1 MGKVIH
7 QTDTPSLDPMP
18 AKEHLYRRGTTFYFR
33 MRLPRSLKKAGT
45 EVMVNGKAQKHEV
58 KFSLNTSDYREA
70 VGLVATH
77 SAIWT
82 AELAKRRKELQAKKR
97 LEHQNGLV
105 ATSCKSSPAEVPDV
119 LSDERIRAVVISA
132 FISSQ
137 RHSAQIID
145 GTRGEEREQRLD
157 RLAELQR
164 DLTAYQGGDEKTL
177 PANLHSSLRQH
188 LSLYGLEN
196 LPEESDAFKSLLRG
210 YRAALIE
217 DINRLMHHLDK
228 GSPAEF
234 DSQFSGIHAA
244 SPLPDTGAGA
254 TLDELLKDFDKDQ
267 QNRGVS
273 ESTHKA
279 NVPVFR
285 ALREFFGLHTPLSKI
300 TQKEMRDFFDFV
312 DKIPVNC
319 QQRYPKKKLAE
330 AVALEAA
337 SPTPQLL
344 APKTLKMY
352 HGRVVTMWRHAMDL
366 GLVQNNPASIRLIAS
381 RYVVEEKSKRQSFSF
396 EELNT
401 IFHAPLYTG
410 CEGDLEGWNKPGP
423 NVLKRG
429 RFWVPL
435 LALFQGFRCN
445 EACQLEVADIGEME
459 GIPIINITDESD
471 DEETDHKRVK
481 NSTSRTHVPIH
492 PTILKMGFLDFVN
505 ERKVAGEG
513 SSLFPELPRNKSG
526 VYSSP
531 FSKWFGRF
539 LDKTFEAK
547 GTATKSTFH
556 CFRHSFRDA
565 TRRAK
570 IHPEVEDR
578 LGRWK
583 TEGGTGRLYGN
594 GFPLATLRDDLARVE
609 FPGVDFSHLM
619 PKPPRARNTVYPE
632 GHPKAI

>member
-1 MGKVIH
+1 
-7 QTDTPSLDPMP
+7 MP
-18 AKEHLYRRGTTFYFR
+18 AKEHLWRRGSTYYFR
-33 MRLPRSLKKAGT
+33 MRFPRDLLRAGVA
-45 EVMVNGKAQKHEV
+45 VMVNGKPQKHEV

-82 AELAKRRKELQAKKR
+82 DELAKRRRELNDKKR
-97 LEHQNGLV
+97 LDHQNGLI
-105 ATSCKSSPAEVPDV
+105 ATSCKSSPAAEVPDV
-119 LSDERIRAVVISA
+119 LSDERIRAIVISA

-137 RHSAQIID
+137 QYSAKIID
-145 GTRGEEREQRLD
+145 GSRGEEKEDRFD
-157 RLAELQR
+157 RLA
-164 DLTAYQGGDEKTL
+164 DLSRALVAYQGGDEKTL
-177 PANLHSSLRQH
+177 PADLHSSLRRH

-196 LPEESDAFKSLLRG
+196 LPEESDAFQSLLRG

-217 DINRLMHHLDK
+217 DTNRLMHYLDS

-234 DSQFSGIHAA
+234 DSQFRGIHAA
-244 SPLPDTGAGA
+244 SPMPDTGAGA
-254 TLDELLKDFDKDQ
+254 TVDELLKDFDKDQ
-267 QNRGVS
+267 HNRGVS

-285 ALREFFGLHTPLSKI
+285 ALREFFGPHTPLSKI

-330 AVALEAA
+330 AITLEAE
-337 SPTPQLL
+337 SPSPQLL

-366 GLVQNNPASIRLIAS
+366 EWVKNNPASIRLIAS
-381 RYVVEEKSKRQSFSF
+381 RYVVEEKSKRQSFTI

-410 CEGDLEGWNKPGP
+410 CEGDLDGWNKPGA

-445 EACQLEVADIGEME
+445 EACQLEIADIGEKE

-505 ERKVAGEG
+505 QRKTAGVG
-513 SSLFPELPRNKSG
+513 SLFPELPRDKSG
-526 VYSSP
+526 VYSST

-547 GTATKSTFH
+547 GTKTKSTFH
-556 CFRHSFRDA
+556 CFRHTFRDA
-565 TRRAK
+565 AL
-570 IHPEVEDR
+570 IADIGSEAADR

-583 TEGGTGRLYGN
+583 TVGGTGRLYGN
-594 GFPLATLRDDLARVE
+594 GFPLSVLRDKLALIE
-609 FPGVDFSHLM
+609 FAGVDFSHLI
-619 PKPPRARNTVYPE
+619 PTPPRVRNTVYPE
-632 GHPKAI
+632 GHPKHI